1 MRMIALL
8 CLVACAETYEPPD
21 RDFGTWG
28 TGVNGDT
35 NEEDDGGGGNGG
47 GNGGGSGG
55 SDGGG
60 DDDVVGG
67 PGDDPDGDGYTNA
80 EEESAGTNPNY
91 AYSHPYTGDYRVGY
105 CRTRP
110 NPTGPSKQQNYS
122 DGEVDIDYYS
132 YQRGDVAE
140 NFTMRDQYGEEVD
153 LYSFCGKHVM
163 VVVSAGWC
171 GPCRA
176 EAEGLQAI
184 AEAYPDAQILQVLA
198 QDNSQGL
205 PSQSFVQGWANQYG
219 FENVAALGPLSA
231 PTTYEEYFSAP
242 SSQFEDD
249 GYIPSI
255 YHLDEEMKVVSA
267 DQDVG
272 TPDTWL

>member
-1 MRMIALL
+1 M
-8 CLVACAETYEPPD
+8 VACAETYEPPD

-28 TGVNGDT
+28 TGIDGED
-35 NEEDDGGGGNGG
+35 NEEEGDGGGGNDGGGSGGDDGDDGGGG
-47 GNGGGSGG
+47 
-55 SDGGG
+55 DGGG
-60 DDDVVGG
+60 GDGGAVGE
-67 PGDDPDGDGYTNA
+67 PGEDPDGDGYTNA

-105 CRTRP
+105 CNNRP
-110 NPTGPSKQQNYS
+110 NPTGPTKRQNYS
-122 DGEVDIDYYS
+122 DGEVDMDYYT

-140 NFTMRDQYGEEVD
+140 NFTMRDQYGESVD

-176 EAEGLQAI
+176 EAEGLQAL
-184 AEAYPDAQILQVLA
+184 AEAFPGAQILQVLG
-198 QDNSQGL
+198 QDNSQDI
-205 PSQSFVQGWANQYG
+205 PSLSFVQGWASQYG

-249 GYIPSI
+249 GYIPTI
-255 YHLDEEMKVVSA
+255 YHLDEEMTVISA
-267 DQDVG
+267 DQDVQS
-272 TPDTWL
+272 PDTWL